1 MRKYLLPETGH
12 FYKANLH
19 AHSTLSDGRLTPEEL
34 KAAYKA
40 HGYSV
45 LSITDHDVMVP
56 HHDLTDPDF
65 LMLTGFEMEFN
76 EPRRPGMRDSKTCHL
91 CMVALDGEIERQP
104 CWHRTKYVD
113 ADRRDLV
120 KFDPDAPDFERAYTP
135 ECINEAIRICREKGF
150 FVTYNHPVWSLER
163 YPDYSRYEGMHAME
177 ISNYSSIVSG
187 WDEYN
192 GAAYDDFLCQ
202 GKRIF
207 AQGTDD
213 NHNHQQPDHPKW
225 DSFGG
230 FIWLKAPSLTYPDIA
245 AALVGGDFYA
255 SQGPEIHDL
264 YFEDGVLHVECSPV
278 VRVYCITESR
288 DNQAAYG
295 GNGGLATHA
304 AFRIRPEYGYVR
316 ISVQDEAGLRADS
329 RAFFPDELFGGDV

>member
-1 MRKYLLPETGH
+1 MKKFLLPENGR

-34 KAAYKA
+34 KDAYKS

-65 LMLTGFEMEFN
+65 LMLTGFEMEFD
-76 EPRRPGMRDSKTCHL
+76 EEKTGWEDAKTCHL
-91 CMVALDGEIERQP
+91 CMVALDEKTELQP
-104 CWHRTKYVD
+104 CWHRSKYVD
-113 ADRRDLV
+113 ERRRGLV
-120 KFDPDAPDFERAYTP
+120 KFDPDEPDFEREYTP
-135 ECINEAIRICREKGF
+135 GSINEAIRICREKGF

-163 YPDYSRYEGMHAME
+163 YQDYSRYQGMHAME

-192 GAAYDDFLCQ
+192 PAVYEDFLHQ

-207 AQGTDD
+207 VQGADD
-213 NHNHQQPDHPKW
+213 NHNRRMPDDPKW

-230 FIWLKAPSLTYPDIA
+230 FIWLKAPRLDYSSVSK
-245 AALVGGDFYA
+245 ALLNGDFYA
-255 SQGPEIHDL
+255 SQGPEIYAL
-264 YFEDGVLHVECSPV
+264 CFEDGVLRVECSPA
-278 VRVYCITESR
+278 VRVFCITQARNSK
-288 DNQAAYG
+288 AAYG
-295 GNGGLATHA
+295 ENGALATSA
-304 AFRIRPEYGYVR
+304 EFKISPDDGYVR
-316 ISVQDEAGLRADS
+316 ISVQDEKGLRADS
-329 RAFFPDELFGGDV
+329 RAFFPDELFG